1 MNNNCFVTRLNSV
14 VDNTNLRKLG
24 HLVIDL
30 ISGSNKFISFGN
42 KSQGD
47 ILLTMLDGTIDHVT
61 SGVTIVDSTHCIIPA
76 GATVLNGI
84 FTSSASQ
91 SVKVDLGNYYGLSGD
106 QRFISQRGIDQIQYT
121 EKESFSAFNPSEEM
135 DLSLLADCRKLTTIY
150 LRDANVKLTG
160 DLSFVENLELTSFD
174 FLNGNA
180 NSPLILSL
188 AYLSNITTL
197 QEILL
202 ENTKIPTLVG
212 DITAFGSLINLTTLR
227 IAGTNIGGTVESF
240 VAAQVAAGRA
250 TCDGIAI
257 GANMGNV
264 TFNGSLITGSSAKTL
279 SWTSASNITIA

>member
-1 MNNNCFVTRLNSV
+1 MGNKCFVTRLNGV
-14 VDNTNLRKLG
+14 VSNQNLRKLG

-30 ISGSNKFISFGN
+30 VSGSNKFISFGN

-121 EKESFSAFNPSEEM
+121 QKESFSAFNPAEEM

-160 DLSFVENLELTSFD
+160 DLSFIENLELTSFD

-180 NSPLILSL
+180 NSPLILRL

-212 DITAFGSLINLTTLR
+212 DITTFGSLVNLTTLR
-227 IAGTNIGGTVESF
+227 IAETNIAGTVESF
-240 VAAQVAAGRA
+240 VAAQIAAGRA

-279 SWTSASNITIA
+279 SWTSASNITIV

>member
-61 SGVTIVDSTHCIIPA
+61 SGVTLVDSTHCIIPA
-76 GATVLNGI
+76 GATILNGI

-227 IAGTNIGGTVESF
+227 IAGTNIGGTLESF

>member
-14 VDNTNLRKLG
+14 VDNPNLRKLG

-30 ISGSNKFISFGN
+30 VSGSNKFIPFGN
-42 KSQGD
+42 NSQTD
-47 ILLTMLDGTIDHVT
+47 ILLTMLDGTISSVT
-61 SGVTIVDSTHCIIPA
+61 SGVTLVDSTHCIIPA
-76 GATVLNGI
+76 GATDLNGI
-84 FTSSASQ
+84 FTPSASQ

-121 EKESFSAFNPSEEM
+121 EKKSFSAFNPSEEM
-135 DLSLLADCRKLTTIY
+135 DLSLLADCSKLTTIY

-174 FLNGNA
+174 FLNGGA
-180 NSPLILSL
+180 NSPLILRP

-202 ENTKIPTLVG
+202 ENTKVPTLVG
-212 DITAFGSLINLTTLR
+212 DITAFGGLVNLTTLR
-227 IAGTNIGGTVESF
+227 IAGTVIGGTVESF

-264 TFNGSLITGSSAKTL
+264 TFNGSLITGSAAKTL
-279 SWTSASNITIA
+279 SWTSASNITIV

>member
-14 VDNTNLRKLG
+14 VDNPNLRKLG

-30 ISGSNKFISFGN
+30 VSGSNKFISFGN
-42 KSQGD
+42 NSQTD
-47 ILLTMLDGTIDHVT
+47 ILLTMLDGTIGSVT
-61 SGVTIVDSTHCIIPA
+61 SGVTLVDSTHCIIPA

-84 FTSSASQ
+84 FTPSASQ
-91 SVKVDLGNYYGLSGD
+91 SVKVDLENYYGLDGD
-106 QRFISQRGIDQIQYT
+106 QRFISQRGLDQIQYT
-121 EKESFSAFNPSEEM
+121 EKLFFSAYNPAEEM
-135 DLSLLADCRKLTTIY
+135 DLSLLADCSKLTTIY

-160 DLSFVENLELTSFD
+160 DLSFIENLELTSFD
-174 FLNGNA
+174 FLNGNT
-180 NSPLILSL
+180 NSPLILRL

-212 DITAFGSLINLTTLR
+212 DITAFGSLVNLTTLR

-250 TCDGIAI
+250 TCEGIAI
-257 GANMGNV
+257 GVNMGNV

-279 SWTSASNITIA
+279 SWTSASNITIS